1 MEEKEKKIQEI
12 IDVQKKIS
20 ELFPE
25 CVLVGGTAVA
35 LYRRHRMSFDADS
48 VMQSLKQNFEEI
60 LRCLESLSG
69 WKTKRIRPPVLIL
82 GNFQGIDIGIR
93 QLIRKKPLETKE
105 IYGIKIPTEAELLR
119 IKAWLITTRNA
130 VRDYVDFIALC
141 DGMQKKQILDAMS
154 TFDECYPQYDAEKS
168 SSQLIRL
175 LSVAQPYDLS
185 GVDLK
190 IYKGIEK
197 PYNSWEY
204 IKERCAE
211 VADMLF
217 DKLFVDEGD
226 KNDPPPHR

>member
-25 CVLVGGTAVA
+25 CVL
-35 LYRRHRMSFDADS
+35 DS
-48 VMQSLKQNFEEI
+48 AIQSLKQNFEEI
-60 LRCLESLSG
+60 LRCLESLS
-69 WKTKRIRPPVLIL
+69 PVLIL

-130 VRDYVDFIALC
+130 VRDYADFIALC

-154 TFDECYPQYDAEKS
+154 TFDECYLYDAEKS

-204 IKERCAE
+204 VKERCAE

-226 KNDPPPHR
+226 IDDPPPHR

>member
-12 IDVQKKIS
+12 IDIQKKIS

-25 CVLVGGTAVA
+25 CVL
-35 LYRRHRMSFDADS
+35 DS

-60 LRCLESLSG
+60 LRCLESLS
-69 WKTKRIRPPVLIL
+69 PVLIL

-185 GVDLK
+185 GADLK

-204 IKERCAE
+204 VKERRAE

-226 KNDPPPHR
+226 KNDPPSHR